1 MGLTVSR
8 KKANKFRRHAKR
20 LTNFYRPFFGKKFN
34 VSRKMEKNVTV
45 SRRSHYPIETLTK
58 ECLILFLHT

>member
-34 VSRKMEKNVTV
+34 VAVKWKK
-45 SRRSHYPIETLTK
+45 I
-58 ECLILFLHT
+58 

>member
-20 LTNFYRPFFGKKFN
+20 LTNFYRPFFGKKF
-34 VSRKMEKNVTV
+34 TV
-45 SRRSHYPIETLTK
+45 SCKSHYPIKTHVL
-58 ECLILFLHT
+58 ECLILLVAHMDIRRV